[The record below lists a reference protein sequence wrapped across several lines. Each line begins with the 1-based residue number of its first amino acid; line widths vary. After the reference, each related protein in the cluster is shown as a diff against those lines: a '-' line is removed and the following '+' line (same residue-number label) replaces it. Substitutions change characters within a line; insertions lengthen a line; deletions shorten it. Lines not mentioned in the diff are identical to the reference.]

1 MLIQNII
8 QSSWQ
13 AADRLATEN
22 SPGIAPIAIART
34 EASTRAVIAP
44 ANDKPV
50 ESSRQPD
57 KLPEDA
63 KLQESLDNVNRLL
76 QQANI
81 DLQFSIDR
89 ESQRTVVKL
98 MDSKTGEVIRQYPSE
113 AALAISRSIGR
124 IQNGMLLDQKA

>member
-13 AADRLATEN
+13 AADRPATEN
-22 SPGIAPIAIART
+22 APGIAPVAIAKAA
-34 EASTRAVIAP
+34 ASPRAVVAP

-57 KLPEDA
+57 EMPDDA

-81 DLQFSIDR
+81 DLQFSIDK

-98 MDSKTGEVIRQYPSE
+98 VDSKTGEIIRQYPSE